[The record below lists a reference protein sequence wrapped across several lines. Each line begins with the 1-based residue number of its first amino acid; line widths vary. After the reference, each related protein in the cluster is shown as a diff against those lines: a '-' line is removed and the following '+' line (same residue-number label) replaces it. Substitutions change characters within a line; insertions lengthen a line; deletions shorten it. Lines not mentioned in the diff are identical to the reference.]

1 MHSSHISVFENV
13 VELHT
18 ASHDYHD
25 TSSDPLPR
33 GTGDE
38 QLEGSLKFED
48 LDTTGLQHVAFPYD
62 WGPEVFRPQTGVDG
76 VVHDLT
82 QTLCD
87 APMRLRYSDR
97 QRVLRAHVVCI

>member
-38 QLEGSLKFED
+38 QLEGSLKFEE
-48 LDTTGLQHVAFPYD
+48 LDTTGLQHEAFPHD
-62 WGPEVFRPQTGVDG
+62 WVQKSFGRKLGLMVSPMTSLRPYV
-76 VVHDLT
+76 
-82 QTLCD
+82 
-87 APMRLRYSDR
+87 MRR
-97 QRVLRAHVVCI
+97 